1 MGNAFSFDASDS
13 RYSAE
18 MLGSNIMHGY
28 SSMFEQLLKNQIEPL
43 EFVANDANIDIY
55 RALIINSPEIPL
67 EKMKQICKSIREY
80 HHVLPKLDRNI
91 LAYYFNNLSHKHYSF
106 HNCKSNNSFMNIIS
120 ISMDFG
126 WTKYKQF
133 ANDLVLYE
141 IDDTVVINV
150 YTDTLRLA
158 SRIKNLVFRKFELDE
173 QIINMLID
181 TLLYVKLGE
190 ERMVNIK
197 TYPTDAKIANPTV
210 SHEIFKCITEAKLF
224 ELQLI
229 LKSNQ
234 NQIFEFNG
242 QTIWHRLAIASA
254 TYTLDAIIQLTTMLK
269 TYCSQLNINKIAST
283 NDTIGFV
290 TSLQEKNLKI
300 THVLHRFSRTSK
312 KKAKEN

>member
-1 MGNAFSFDASDS
+1 
-13 RYSAE
+13 
-18 MLGSNIMHGY
+18 
-28 SSMFEQLLKNQIEPL
+28 
-43 EFVANDANIDIY
+43 
-55 RALIINSPEIPL
+55 
-67 EKMKQICKSIREY
+67 
-80 HHVLPKLDRNI
+80 
-91 LAYYFNNLSHKHYSF
+91 
-106 HNCKSNNSFMNIIS
+106 MNIIS

-300 THVLHRFSRTSK
+300 THIPSIDTNKYFNLETKVYHTYYNATSTHQINK
-312 KKAKEN
+312 LRPVTIAFYLRNKMTGKMMSGETISSSAFDHVIDLFTEINQNLISVEVKNIDSNKNRAC